1 MEHLRR
7 NSLILFLLLFI
18 AASSLWAAPPKKVV
32 EAAPPQTQP
41 AIGDFTYR
49 SEGRRD
55 PFEQL
60 HLSRLR
66 ERKKSASVEKKGY
79 ELEELKPVGIMV
91 SEKGRF
97 VLMEDMQGKG
107 ILFKKGDHIN
117 PSLWITDILEGR
129 VALAYKLKGETRRI
143 LLDVPRK

>member
-7 NSLILFLLLFI
+7 SSLILVLILIF
-18 AASSLWAAPPKKVV
+18 AAPSAWATPPKKTEGAVV
-32 EAAPPQTQP
+32 PQVQP
-41 AIGDFTYR
+41 DIGDFTYK

-60 HLSRLR
+60 HLTRMR
-66 ERKKSASVEKKGY
+66 ERKKSTAVEKKGY

-91 SEKGRF
+91 SDKGRF
-97 VLMEDMQGKG
+97 VMMEDMQGKG

-117 PSLWITDILEGR
+117 PTLWITDILEGR